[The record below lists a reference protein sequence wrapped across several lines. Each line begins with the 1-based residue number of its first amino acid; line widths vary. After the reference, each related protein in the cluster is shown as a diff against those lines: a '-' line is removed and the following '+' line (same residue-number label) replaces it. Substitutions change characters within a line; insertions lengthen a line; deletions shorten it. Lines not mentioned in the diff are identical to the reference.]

1 MNIVSPKFPR
11 EIEMPQ
17 KCPATIYL
25 DQKDVS
31 NLAKRKEAP
40 VAAERFARLVRAGI
54 LTPVFSFT
62 HVIETARD
70 ANAARRH
77 LTCAYIDGLAHRL
90 WLNQPSAL
98 MQMEL
103 AQCFAEFLHASP
115 EPACPFR
122 AHFFNTADPNLGPVD
137 LTREFTIAVAEL
149 LSNPGL
155 EFERIQRR
163 VGIWPDIRRLGR
175 ARSQGRPIPVS
186 VDRHMLTKYAPRAT
200 CAGLTVNDHVRRDF
214 MSGLDLTRLPS
225 TQLFFEVD
233 AKIQADMDSTV
244 DPGDALDHFH
254 IRAIPYC
261 DMTTL
266 DARMHSIV
274 SQTKA
279 GKQYVGRIA
288 RNLPE
293 ALQKL
298 GL

>member
-1 MNIVSPKFPR
+1 VT
-11 EIEMPQ
+11 Q
-17 KCPATIYL
+17 KLPVTIYL
-25 DQKDVS
+25 DQKEVS
-31 NLAKRKEAP
+31 NLAKGKEAP
-40 VAAERFARLVRAGI
+40 VAAARFARLVQAGM
-54 LTPVFSFT
+54 LTPVFSFA
-62 HVIETARD
+62 HIIETARD

-77 LTCAYIDGLAHRL
+77 LTCAYVDGLAHRL

-103 AQCFAEFLHASP
+103 ARCFAEFLHDSP
-115 EPACPFR
+115 KPACPFR
-122 AHFFNTADPNLGPVD
+122 PHFFNAADPSLGPVD
-137 LTREFTIAVAEL
+137 LTLEFTIAVAEL

-155 EFERIQRR
+155 EFEHIQRH
-163 VGIWPDIRRLGR
+163 VNGWPELRQLGR
-175 ARSQGRPIPVS
+175 ACSQGRPIPVS
-186 VDRHMLTKYAPRAT
+186 VDRHMLTKYVPRAT
-200 CAGLTVNDHVRRDF
+200 RAGLTVDDHVRRDF
-214 MSGLDLTRLPS
+214 MSGLDITRLPS
-225 TQLFFEVD
+225 TQLFFEID
-233 AKIQADMDSTV
+233 AKIQTDMDSTV

-266 DARMHSIV
+266 DARMHNIV